1 MAAEDTRTLQIRKV
15 LEPAEGYL
23 ELGLHQDAWVEL
35 DGLLP

>member
-1 MAAEDTRTLQIRKV
+1 MAAEDPRTLRIRKAI
-15 LEPAEGYL
+15 EPAEGYL